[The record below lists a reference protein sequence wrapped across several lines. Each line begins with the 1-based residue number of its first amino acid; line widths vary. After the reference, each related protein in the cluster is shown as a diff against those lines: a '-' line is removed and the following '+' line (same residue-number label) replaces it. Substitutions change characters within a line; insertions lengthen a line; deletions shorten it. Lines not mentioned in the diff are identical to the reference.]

1 METKKH
7 LTQEQIRSFRDEG
20 YLVVESLFSPEE
32 VRELVD
38 NFMQM
43 HAGGPIP
50 GCFEPADPEE
60 ADGDVLKLYP
70 RMMHPHRV
78 NELALRYL
86 LDDRLQAV
94 LTGLLGE
101 EPLAAQSMLYFK
113 PAGAKG
119 QALHQDNF
127 YRKVGPGTCIAA
139 WVRRTRRTAGS
150 KSSRAHTKWSCSAP
164 RRRIPTSP

>member
-1 METKKH
+1 METTQQ
-7 LTQEQIRSFRDEG
+7 LTQEQVRRFREDG
-20 YLVVESLFSPEE
+20 YLVVEEVFAPEE
-32 VRELVD
+32 IKALVD

-43 HAGGPIP
+43 RAGGPIP

-60 ADGDVLKLYP
+60 ADGDILKLYP

-86 LDDRLQAV
+86 LDDRLEAM
-94 LTGLLGE
+94 LTGLFGE
-101 EPLAAQSMLYFK
+101 EPLATQSMLYFK

-127 YRKVGPGTCIAA
+127 YLKVEPGTSD
-139 WVRRTRRTAGS
+139 VHPSESRSGTARS
-150 KSSRAHTKWSCSAP
+150 
-164 RRRIPTSP
+164 